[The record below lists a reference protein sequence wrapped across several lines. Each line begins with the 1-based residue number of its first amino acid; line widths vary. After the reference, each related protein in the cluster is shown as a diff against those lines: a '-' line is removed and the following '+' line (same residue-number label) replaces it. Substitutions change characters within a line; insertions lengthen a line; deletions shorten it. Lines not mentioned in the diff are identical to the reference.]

1 MSSSA
6 DWSNDLIDARAAL
19 RRAEDFLAAG
29 DTEHGAGALRDAI
42 DALIKA
48 WDTIREA
55 DDA

>member
-42 DALIKA
+42 DALIEA
-48 WDTIREA
+48 WVTIREA